1 MQRAAV
7 PAAQEVAGGAQNGP
21 LPRETRC
28 RTFAV
33 VESGDTLATKGI
45 AGLTTGC
52 PTKNVKFRVPLNE
65 FVRIFAGLAFET
77 DAPNE

>member
-1 MQRAAV
+1 VAPRTALFLAKRAAGRSQSLR
-7 PAAQEVAGGAQNGP
+7 AAI
-21 LPRETRC
+21 R
-28 RTFAV
+28 
-33 VESGDTLATKGI
+33 STKGI